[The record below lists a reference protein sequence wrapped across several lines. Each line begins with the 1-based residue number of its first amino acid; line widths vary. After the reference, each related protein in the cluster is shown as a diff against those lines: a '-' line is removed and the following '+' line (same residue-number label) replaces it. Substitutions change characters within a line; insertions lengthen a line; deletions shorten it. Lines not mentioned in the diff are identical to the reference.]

1 MGNKEYDHNRDH
13 DGEERGL
20 LVYIVTGFIAAL
32 GLLQA
37 LRGERSRPIRGGSQ
51 SDEAMQ
57 PASSQPTDDPD
68 FVESVERGY
77 EIRDWD
83 IRYIIAFGVVMF
95 VAAVVIHVAIWWMLE
110 GFAERSLSLGIQIPP
125 ALVTPRE
132 APGPGVDAA
141 PVEQLQEMREGE
153 RELLTGYGWIDRE
166 AGVVRIP
173 IDRAMELTAERGLPA
188 RDAEVPDFGSD
199 PAYELESEG
208 GQDVEGVGA
217 DAPQEEE
224 DEEAE

>member
-1 MGNKEYDHNRDH
+1 MANNEYDHNRDR

-37 LRGERSRPIRGGSQ
+37 LRGEPSRPIRGGSQ

-57 PASSQPTDDPD
+57 PAPSQVADDPD
-68 FVESVERGY
+68 FAESVERGY

-83 IRYIIAFGVVMF
+83 TRYIVAFGIAMLI
-95 VAAVVIHVAIWWMLE
+95 AAIVIHVAIWWMLE
-110 GFAERSLSLGIQIPP
+110 GFAGRSLSLGIQIPP

-153 RELLTGYGWIDRE
+153 RELLTGYGWIDRD

-173 IDRAMELTAERGLPA
+173 IDRAMELTVERGLPA

-208 GQDVEGVGA
+208 GQDMESVGIDVA
-217 DAPQEEE
+217 EEE
-224 DEEAE
+224 GR